1 MNLKQI
7 GIMKHLSLRTALG
20 ALLLGCLGS
29 SVAFSQVK
37 TLSPAALNQIQQ
49 VYAFKATFTPA
60 EQKMSSNLVLA
71 SRIAQGKSLGALA
84 KFYVAPPKDQTGMVL
99 VDVLGYATPGLL
111 GSANIAGID
120 QVGGSKPV
128 TNYQSTHLRAHVD
141 VKNLAALAA
150 NPDVTNL
157 REATGY
163 IHNVGSVTSQGYVT
177 EGANKVVA
185 TGVNGTG
192 VRVGVLSDSA
202 LPARVAALIAT
213 GDLPPDV
220 VIVPGQAGPTT
231 GTNEGTAMMEIVH
244 DLAPGAKL
252 FFATADNG
260 TASFA
265 ANIETLRFTYHC
277 DIIVDDV
284 SYFAESVFQD
294 GPIAQA
300 VNAVTA
306 DGALYFSSA
315 ANSGNLDSGSSGTW
329 EGDFTPSGYALD
341 TTKGLL
347 SINNFG
353 TPTSPSIVDELTSA
367 PSSGV
372 WLHWA
377 DPNGGSTNDY
387 DLFIFDNTGS
397 TLKAF
402 SAGAQTGTQDPLEY
416 VYPEC
421 SYGGYCPAA
430 GDLIVVTLAP
440 GSMPRAI
447 HIDTERATL
456 AIGTNGA
463 TFGHNAGAS
472 TFSLGAVYF
481 NAEFTGAKLFTGGA
495 SDPIEFFSSD
505 GPRKV
510 FYNPDGTPI
519 TPGNY
524 LFATQGGVTLI
535 KPDAAATDGVSTA
548 TPGFKPFFGTSAAAP
563 HAAAI
568 AALVKSAS
576 PTLTN
581 VQLRQALTSS
591 ALDIMAPGIDED
603 SGYGIV
609 MAPAAVAAGRALAAA
624 PASTH
629 P

>member
-1 MNLKQI
+1 
-7 GIMKHLSLRTALG
+7 MKHFSQRTALC
-20 ALLLGCLGS
+20 ALLLGCFGS
-29 SVAFSQVK
+29 TAAFSQAK
-37 TLSPAALNQIQQ
+37 QLSAAALSQIQD

-71 SRIAQGKSLGALA
+71 SRAASGKSLGALA
-84 KFYVAPPKDQTGMVL
+84 KFYVAPPKDQAGMVL

-111 GSANIAGID
+111 GSSSIAGLD
-120 QVGGSKPV
+120 QIGGSKPGA
-128 TNYQSTHLRAHVD
+128 TYQHTHLQAHVD
-141 VKNLAALAA
+141 AKNLAALAA
-150 NPDVTNL
+150 NPDVTIL
-157 REATGY
+157 REATGFS
-163 IHNVGSVTSQGYVT
+163 HNVGSVTSQGYVT

-202 LPARVAALIAT
+202 SPARVAALIAS

-220 VIVPGQAGPTT
+220 VVLPGQAGPD
-231 GTNEGTAMMEIVH
+231 GSSDEGTAMMEIVH

-260 TASFA
+260 SASFA
-265 ANIETLRFTYHC
+265 ANIRTLRFTYGC

-300 VNAVTA
+300 VNDVTA
-306 DGALYFSSA
+306 AGALYFSSA

-329 EGDFTPSGYALD
+329 EGDFTPSGYTLR
-341 TTKGLL
+341 TSKGSLA
-347 SINNFG
+347 INNFG
-353 TPTSPSIVDELTSA
+353 TSASPSIFDQLTSA

-377 DPNGGSTNDY
+377 DPNGASTNDY
-387 DLFIFDNTGS
+387 DLFVFDSSGAH
-397 TLKAF
+397 LKAF
-402 SAGAQTGTQDPLEY
+402 SAGMSTGIQDPLEY
-416 VYPEC
+416 VYPNC
-421 SYGGYCPAA
+421 SGGGYCPAA

-440 GSMPRAI
+440 GSSPRAI

-463 TFGHNAGAS
+463 TFGHNAAGS
-472 TFSLGAVYF
+472 TFSLGAVYW
-481 NAEFTGAKLFTGGA
+481 NAAGIGAKPFTGGSA
-495 SDPIEFFSSD
+495 DPIEFFSSD
-505 GPRKV
+505 GPRKI

-519 TPGNY
+519 TPGNF

-535 KPDAAATDGVSTA
+535 KPDAAAADGVSTR
-548 TPGFKPFFGTSAAAP
+548 TPGFTPFFGTSAAAP

-576 PTLTN
+576 PSLTN
-581 VQLRQALTSS
+581 VQIRQALTST

-603 SGYGIV
+603 SGYGLLY
-609 MAPAAVAAGRALAAA
+609 APPAVAAGRALAATTTA
-624 PASTH
+624 AIH